1 MDYELV
7 MKRLTWKEI
16 RAVVR
21 GYRRRERGAWERMR
35 FHLWAIRATLGG
47 KENDPKEIIT
57 FPWENVVDDMPTAEE
72 VERVRKM
79 LQDKNRQSA
88 DGQASNAEIIKQ

>member
-1 MDYELV
+1 M
-7 MKRLTWKEI
+7 
-16 RAVVR
+16 
-21 GYRRRERGAWERMR
+21 
-35 FHLWAIRATLGG
+35 GG

-79 LQDKNRQSA
+79 LQEKNRQVN
-88 DGQASNAEIIKQ
+88 DEASSNEENINQ